1 MFSRGNCIDKM
12 PVGEVKIAEDTD
24 YAYFKAMCKVHED
37 WTNVYQKNS
46 TCVWTKQNDV
56 SDFKMIKVKILF
68 TSTGVYYF
76 HIRAKDQHW
85 DFGCS
90 F

>member
-1 MFSRGNCIDKM
+1 M

-46 TCVWTKQNDV
+46 ICVWTKQNDV
-56 SDFKMIKVKILF
+56 SDFKMIKVKMF
-68 TSTGVYYF
+68 F
-76 HIRAKDQHW
+76 
-85 DFGCS
+85 
-90 F
+90 

>member
-1 MFSRGNCIDKM
+1 M

-56 SDFKMIKVKILF
+56 SDFKMITVKMF
-68 TSTGVYYF
+68 F
-76 HIRAKDQHW
+76 
-85 DFGCS
+85 
-90 F
+90 